1 MNTEYK
7 TLKAL
12 LREEYKTYRA
22 LSLRYK
28 SALKT
33 LDKLA
38 GVKKIKTKAVDKDRI
53 RREFTGLMK
62 GAL

>member
-1 MNTEYK
+1 MSTEYK
-7 TLKAL
+7 NIKAL

-22 LSLRYK
+22 LSNRYK
-28 SALKT
+28 NALKL
-33 LDKLA
+33 LDKLT
-38 GVKKIKTKAVDKDRI
+38 GVKRTKTKPVDKDRI